1 MKLYKLYQT
10 VNNNWDTY
18 DSVVVA
24 AMSIAEA
31 KMIHPENIEWNGEYQ
46 KWDSWCAVEDV
57 KAEYLGTA
65 KPGTKKGVVL
75 GSFNAG

>member
-24 AMSIAEA
+24 AMSIGEA
-31 KMIHPENIEWNGEYQ
+31 KMIHPKNIEWN
-46 KWDSWCAVEDV
+46 
-57 KAEYLGTA
+57 
-65 KPGTKKGVVL
+65 
-75 GSFNAG
+75 